1 MVVMN
6 ELKMLSIPSRILL
19 FIMFLHGRYLV
30 KLSAINEQYNRAQHL
45 VKDELGLPFMSLLSS
60 ELSLQKSRIEKIGT
74 KKQALRFVHPMYEEA
89 IGESNDIKGN
99 PSSSFTRCWALLY
112 CSFIADSFT
121 KYLPC
126 KNIIKRRIREGIDN
140 IFSSFITT
148 IRRLLLLSKEI
159 LSQNCL
165 FVVIVYKLPTN

>member
-1 MVVMN
+1 MVSQLVGNLQTITTNKQFWDRISLLKSNNLLMVVMN

-74 KKQALRFVHPMYEEA
+74 KNKHFV
-89 IGESNDIKGN
+89 
-99 PSSSFTRCWALLY
+99 
-112 CSFIADSFT
+112 SFIR
-121 KYLPC
+121 C
-126 KNIIKRRIREGIDN
+126 MKR
-140 IFSSFITT
+140 
-148 IRRLLLLSKEI
+148 L
-159 LSQNCL
+159 
-165 FVVIVYKLPTN
+165 